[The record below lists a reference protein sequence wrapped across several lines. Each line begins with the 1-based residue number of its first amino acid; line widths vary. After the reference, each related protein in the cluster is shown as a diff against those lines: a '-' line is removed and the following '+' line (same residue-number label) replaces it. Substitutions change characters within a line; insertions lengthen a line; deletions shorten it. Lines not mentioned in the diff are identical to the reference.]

1 MKKLLYLFLVLPLIF
16 SSCKKEQGCTD
27 SQATNYNA
35 DAEEED
41 GSCLYSLVGL
51 WDVDDMIIGG
61 ISYFSPNG
69 GGLPGGTYITNATF
83 NFYNTNNYSSF
94 VQYNNVAS
102 ENSSR
107 TWTVVDTSTLS
118 LFDGS

>member
-1 MKKLLYLFLVLPLIF
+1 MI
-16 SSCKKEQGCTD
+16 
-27 SQATNYNA
+27 
-35 DAEEED
+35 
-41 GSCLYSLVGL
+41 VGG
-51 WDVDDMIIGG
+51 V
-61 ISYFSPNG
+61 SYFNPS
-69 GGLPGGTYITNATF
+69 LGTYITNATF